1 MAGINNFRREIY
13 TVGWLCA
20 LPIELAAARRM
31 LDDHH
36 GNVSLKDTTTYMLG
50 RIGKCNVV
58 IACLPKGRI
67 GITPAATFFTH
78 MKFEFRAIKH
88 WLLVG
93 VGGGVPGPG
102 DVRLGDVVVS
112 YPTGSYG
119 GVVQYDSGRS
129 YPDGLFERTGYLNSP
144 STALLSALT
153 TLQANWLL
161 GESKLLEN
169 ASRLDSIPVFARGG
183 AGPDNLFRA
192 DYHHVKKFG
201 GSNET
206 SVTCGT
212 TGICSKHKII
222 SRKPREPQDEVIVHY
237 GTIASGYQVIK
248 DSKKRDEISA
258 LFGPDGILCFEME
271 AAGLMND
278 LQCLVIRGICD
289 YADSHKNKRWQ
300 PYAAGM
306 AAAYARELVTLI
318 PTEEAARELEVLGER
333 VIRTPKSLVSRSEA
347 SKTTRP
353 SSTTANPASSS
364 SDITSTITGSKFN
377 GPTYLF
383 VGTTGSNITVSSS
396 TTPETTASNPEVSN
410 KPNCK
415 RRRGWV
421 EEEEEDEED
430 DGYSSDDEE
439 GITCFSCGR
448 PGVIAP
454 ECECRGWSRQVHCYN
469 CGRPGIM
476 APDCKCRDLCYD
488 CGEEGH
494 WQGDKECRL
503 GPKRCKSSS
512 RSRYEE
518 SPFSRGWS
526 RSYRRGPSQ
535 SQYWEA

>member
-20 LPIELAAARRM
+20 LPIELAAARKM

-36 GNVSLKDTTTYMLG
+36 GNISPKDANTTYMLG
-50 RIGKCNVV
+50 RIGKYNVA

-67 GITPAATFFTH
+67 GSTTAATIFTH
-78 MKFEFRAIKH
+78 MKIEFRAIKH

-119 GVVQYDSGRS
+119 GVVQYDSGKS
-129 YPDGLFERTGYLNSP
+129 YPDGFERTGYLNSP

-169 ASRLDSIPVFARGG
+169 ASRLDSIPAFARGR

-192 DYHHVKKFG
+192 DYHHVKRIG

-206 SVTCGT
+206 NVTCGT

-222 SRKPREPQDEVIVHY
+222 SRKRREPQDEVIVHY

-248 DSKKRDEISA
+248 DSKKRDELSA
-258 LFGPDGILCFEME
+258 LFVPDGVLCFEME

-289 YADSHKNKRWQ
+289 YADSHKNERWQ

-333 VIRTPKSLVSRSEA
+333 VISTPKSLVSRYET
-347 SKTTRP
+347 SKATRP

-383 VGTTGSNITVSSS
+383 VGTKGSNITVSSS
-396 TTPETTASNPEVSN
+396 ATPETTTPNPEVSN
-410 KPNCK
+410 KPKCK

-430 DGYSSDDEE
+430 GGYSSDDEE
-439 GITCFSCGR
+439 G
-448 PGVIAP
+448 
-454 ECECRGWSRQVHCYN
+454 
-469 CGRPGIM
+469 
-476 APDCKCRDLCYD
+476 
-488 CGEEGH
+488 GEEGH

-503 GPKRCKSSS
+503 GPKRCKSTN
-512 RSRYEE
+512 EE
-518 SPFSRGWS
+518 SPSSRGWP

-535 SQYWEA
+535 SRYWEA